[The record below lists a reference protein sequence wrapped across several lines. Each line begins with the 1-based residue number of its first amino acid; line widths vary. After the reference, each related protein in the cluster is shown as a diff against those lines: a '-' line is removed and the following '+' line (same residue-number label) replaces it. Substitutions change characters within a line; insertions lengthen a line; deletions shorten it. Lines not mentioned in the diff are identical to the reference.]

1 MPVSGPRTGVPV
13 RGAAD
18 PQAAPLLPG
27 LRLVLSARAGRS
39 PAVRAP
45 ASTSRRVGRHLV
57 SGSASLGTLSQ
68 CRREPWRGSQKSTG
82 DTALSEL
89 KRVVDL
95 LLTLRRA
102 DANGFTAQT
111 VADDP
116 CWDTPEKTR
125 RHVAMLWGDLQR
137 AVTAEVGSALVRQ
150 VTDWTIDDFT
160 PRIVVG
166 EPRDFDA
173 ASPDDEPYGWLPL
186 AVAHCREAGWDFSR
200 RRTPGR
206 GSVGS
211 SLRLHGA
218 KAVFTS
224 AAC

>member
-1 MPVSGPRTGVPV
+1 M
-13 RGAAD
+13 
-18 PQAAPLLPG
+18 
-27 LRLVLSARAGRS
+27 
-39 PAVRAP
+39 
-45 ASTSRRVGRHLV
+45 
-57 SGSASLGTLSQ
+57 SLGKD
-68 CRREPWRGSQKSTG
+68 PQKSTG
-82 DTALSEL
+82 DTAISEL

-95 LLTLRRA
+95 LLTLRKA
-102 DANGFTAQT
+102 YANDFTAQT

-116 CWDTPEKTR
+116 YWDTPEKTR

-186 AVAHCREAGWDFSR
+186 DVAHCREAGWDFSPKEDSG
-200 RRTPGR
+200 TWIGWFEPEA
-206 GSVGS
+206 
-211 SLRLHGA
+211 HGA
-218 KAVFTS
+218 KAAFTS
-224 AAC
+224 AA